1 MFHHFPSFS
10 YAREKIKVSTQ
21 CFKSPNERRRSSSPV
36 SRLKRRNAGS
46 SEASFCVSESFCS
59 SWWREEKVSS
69 GKQMVI
75 SPTAWREFRGCW
87 WLMIARCWFICNSFM
102 LCGRY
107 FQLVHGVIIQL
118 KTGGCTALYLG
129 KTSPATKNC
138 GFHQICEITN
148 HDSTP
153 GMGIPWPLAA
163 HPVRRVIRSMYRP
176 IRTSAM
182 YPLVMTSSLLLKM
195 AIYSEFSHE
204 IWWFSIAMLSLPE
217 GKCSIL
223 WTNKGEI
230 YPWEYNANHNGDI
243 MGHTVWAVMSRPLF
257 PYPMLTHPLSN
268 GSSNWL
274 PMANRINS
282 AFLVNMDTP
291 WYT

>member
-1 MFHHFPSFS
+1 MFQ
-10 YAREKIKVSTQ
+10 VTQ
-21 CFKSPNERRRSSSPV
+21 WAAAFQFTRQQIEAPQGRILRGLV
-36 SRLKRRNAGS
+36 LRLGIVLLLLVAG
-46 SEASFCVSESFCS
+46 
-59 SWWREEKVSS
+59 RKGDSS
-69 GKQMVI
+69 GKHMVI

-87 WLMIARCWFICNSFM
+87 WLMIARCWFIYNSFM

-107 FQLVHGVIIQL
+107 FQLVHGDIIQL

-138 GFHQICEITN
+138 GFHQICAITN

-163 HPVRRVIRSMYRP
+163 HPVHRVIRSMYRP
-176 IRTSAM
+176 IHTSAM
-182 YPLVMTSSLLLKM
+182 YPLVLTNSLLLNM

-204 IWWFSIAMLSLPE
+204 KWWFSIAMLSLPE

-257 PYPMLTHPLSN
+257 PYPML
-268 GSSNWL
+268 
-274 PMANRINS
+274 I
-282 AFLVNMDTP
+282 DTSTIK
-291 WYT
+291 W